1 LFKKERKE
9 KSSSLYIVFFRVDE
23 LMISSR
29 KGNKSLLLI
38 IIYHQSMISDKFF
51 DMISGILYD
60 KLYDITNVLFLFMT
74 RYFVRS

>member
-1 LFKKERKE
+1 
-9 KSSSLYIVFFRVDE
+9 
-23 LMISSR
+23 MISSR